1 MILPVPSCSSQSTLS
16 LWMFPQRLLARCSL
30 CWMVAQH
37 KISQNTSTIIKRA
50 PKAAKLL
57 LRLAPFWLQ
66 VSNLRSSVSQSTSLC
81 CYAMLITSADSS
93 FPMVSWL
100 GSLRNL
106 AVLTWVVLCWHSDP
120 SLPDLCWVPRM
131 MKNVWCRLKT
141 CWPLAWPYLYWNN
154 ILRQCCWIV
163 AAFHHRKVHLGDGK
177 LMVFSHVSPVSGSCC
192 VFGLIFPFLKRLQSL
207 TNLMGGDLNRQRI
220 KAPFP

>member
-1 MILPVPSCSSQSTLS
+1 MHEQLIRNKWFFQSRRAAVNPRWAFGCFHKGFLP
-16 LWMFPQRLLARCSL
+16 A
-30 CWMVAQH
+30 VAFVGWSRNTKYH
-37 KISQNTSTIIKRA
+37 KNTSTIIKRA

-57 LRLAPFWLQ
+57 LRLAPSWLQ

-81 CYAMLITSADSS
+81 RYAMLITSADSS

-131 MKNVWCRLKT
+131 MKKCVMQIRIIRT
-141 CWPLAWPYLYWNN
+141 CWALAWPYLYWNN

-163 AAFHHRKVHLGDGK
+163 AAFHHRKVHFGDGK
-177 LMVFSHVSPVSGSCC
+177 LMFFFPCFVSLRQLSC
-192 VFGLIFPFLKRLQSL
+192 FRPHLSILEKPSK
-207 TNLMGGDLNRQRI
+207 
-220 KAPFP
+220 PH